1 MDSPEQLRGGRGAN
15 LEPHSHGDVIY
26 VMFITFLLRSSTF
39 SKLSLSKK
47 NQGDEDDL
55 LFLNLAFVQQ
65 DNTNL
70 VTWWLKKLINWK
82 ISK

>member
-1 MDSPEQLRGGRGAN
+1 MDCPEQLRGGRGAN

-70 VTWWLKKLINWK
+70 VT
-82 ISK
+82 